1 MTPLVLGRTLINT
14 DEVLGTYNGHLMS
27 QSEQLK
33 LQRSTPTKAEGE
45 QRSEGGMICDHAD
58 LPLPFDPVDWRNWE
72 EHSKQ

>member
-58 LPLPFDPVDWRNWE
+58 KGMASTRKSLGFLHVSEF
-72 EHSKQ
+72 